1 VIRKVPDY
9 LRLPDGYGCV
19 GIPDVQDIDALAA
32 RLAAIV
38 RDPEPLASLA
48 ARGHAFAAALQAGA
62 DAERTVEE
70 ILRKAAKRA
79 RKKAPMR
86 KPSQD
91 AIDPAEKRELL
102 AAAESAIAAGDDSL
116 RPAAAAIRIEIAIAE
131 AELSLAG
138 VGFAAGRDPFFRLRA
153 GRWGMVDGELACLYP
168 RREPNLRIVSVDVA
182 ELQSKGRRARK
193 PDFRNFAVFART
205 DGEQP
210 RERLMLSEV
219 VVSAL
224 RLCDGAR
231 SAQEIVG
238 LLAAENAPLNPTEAL
253 RLIEELFV
261 AGVLWLHGE
270 SAASAPRALELASS
284 HNADQVEKR

>member
-1 VIRKVPDY
+1 
-9 LRLPDGYGCV
+9 
-19 GIPDVQDIDALAA
+19 
-32 RLAAIV
+32 
-38 RDPEPLASLA
+38 
-48 ARGHAFAAALQAGA
+48 
-62 DAERTVEE
+62 
-70 ILRKAAKRA
+70 
-79 RKKAPMR
+79 MR